1 MVETETKIQRYESY
15 KDSGVEWLGD
25 IPEHWDMERLGSILN
40 PISSKNHPE
49 ETLLSITREQG
60 VIVRG
65 LEDEDDN
72 HNYIPDDLSG
82 YKLLMEGQFGMN
94 KMKAWQGS
102 YGVSEYT
109 GIVSPAYYT
118 FDFTKE
124 IYPRFFHLAIRS
136 KLYVSFF
143 GAASDGVRVGQW
155 DLSKDRMKMIPFAI
169 PPLPEQTA
177 IAQFLDDKTTKIDEA
192 IAIKQQQIALLK
204 ERKQILIHK
213 AVTKGVT
220 SSAVEMKDSGVEWI
234 GEIPEHWEVCNFRYL
249 IKVLTDYTANG
260 SFGDLAKYV
269 TYQNEPSY
277 SRLIRL
283 TDLRKNLKKSGV
295 YLNEK
300 SHKYLSKSE
309 LFGGEL
315 LMANVGAYAGLAWIM
330 PKIDSPASLAPNM
343 FLIKPFENKIQMFQ
357 NEYREINE
365 NSNFYTSFN
374 FVNNYKSSLDK
385 NKNSIFSIFTEYD
398 FNLNLEKFISS
409 DLFVKIEKVTKK
421 INSKIIIK
429 PIEEENLEH
438 KKFLKE
444 EMKKNF
450 F

>member
-343 FLIKPFENKIQMFQ
+343 FLIKPFENKIQIKFLFNLINSNSYSKYISIVAQSAAQPKLNKDNIRQLKIIFPPLSEQ
-357 NEYREINE
+357 NEIVNYIETASAKIETSIGLKEQEIDKLQE
-365 NSNFYTSFN
+365 
-374 FVNNYKSSLDK
+374 YKSSL
-385 NKNSIFSIFTEYD
+385 
-398 FNLNLEKFISS
+398 
-409 DLFVKIEKVTKK
+409 
-421 INSKIIIK
+421 INSVVTGKVRII
-429 PIEEENLEH
+429 
-438 KKFLKE
+438 
-444 EMKKNF
+444 
-450 F
+450 